1 MVIERVEP
9 LSCAKIA
16 GVLYA
21 MLGLVFGALFSLL
34 SLFGAF
40 ASAAL
45 ASDAASRPP
54 AFVTLFGVGA
64 VVLFPIFYGA
74 MGFIFTLIGALLYNV
89 AAKAV
94 GGIEIHVRETSA
106 GPATPLP

>member
-9 LSCAKIA
+9 FSCAKIA

-34 SLFGAF
+34 AIFGAF
-40 ASAAL
+40 ASAAF
-45 ASDAASRPP
+45 ATESAPP
-54 AFVTLFGVGA
+54 PLFGTLFGVGA
-64 VVLFPIFYGA
+64 IVLFPIFYGV

-89 AAKAV
+89 ATKAV
-94 GGIEIHVRETSA
+94 GGIEIHVRETGTTA
-106 GPATPLP
+106 TTPLS